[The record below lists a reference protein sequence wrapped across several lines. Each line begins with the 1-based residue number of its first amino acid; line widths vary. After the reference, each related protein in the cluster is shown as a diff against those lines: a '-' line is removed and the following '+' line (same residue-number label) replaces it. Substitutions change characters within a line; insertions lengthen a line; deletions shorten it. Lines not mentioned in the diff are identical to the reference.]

1 MDFFR
6 LTWRA
11 ERGHVPT
18 SLASP
23 KRICTCDEHNRVVSN
38 LHAYTPLR
46 ARHESLRPSPPP
58 PPQLLF
64 APRVCAPCSFPAYQ
78 FVSLRREVP
87 AVTIDHHISPVQEA
101 RRAPPPLR
109 VLGGREPSDP
119 CGRAAVP
126 PRWSFNFVL
135 GRLYNHRSSR
145 RSAYVTPVKHTIC
158 IGVSYCQRMRIAPVL
173 LIHGSEVVD
182 DLLIILI

>member
-58 PPQLLF
+58 PLPSSYSHRGFAHLAPFRLISLSHCDGRCQLSRSITTFHPSRKPDGLLH
-64 APRVCAPCSFPAYQ
+64 PCECWADGS
-78 FVSLRREVP
+78 
-87 AVTIDHHISPVQEA
+87 
-101 RRAPPPLR
+101 
-109 VLGGREPSDP
+109 
-119 CGRAAVP
+119 
-126 PRWSFNFVL
+126 
-135 GRLYNHRSSR
+135 
-145 RSAYVTPVKHTIC
+145 
-158 IGVSYCQRMRIAPVL
+158 L
-173 LIHGSEVVD
+173 LILVAGLPFLRGGPSISFSDGYITTEAAGAAPTSRQ
-182 DLLIILI
+182 